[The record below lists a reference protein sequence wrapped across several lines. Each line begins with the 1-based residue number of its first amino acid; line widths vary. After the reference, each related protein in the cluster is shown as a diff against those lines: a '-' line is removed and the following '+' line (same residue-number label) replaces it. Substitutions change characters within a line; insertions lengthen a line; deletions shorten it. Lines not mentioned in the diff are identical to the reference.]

1 MPNFFKT
8 PWPAVGESRPLG
20 CQQPEAARGPEAA
33 PLYAPAV
40 WKEKMNDSSILKD
53 KRAVVFGAG
62 GSIGAA
68 VARKFGAEGAEVFLA
83 GRTESTLDAV
93 TRQINESG
101 GQASYAVIDA
111 LDDSAVDEYLDRV
124 VKQAGRID
132 IGFNA
137 TGPRITEYGNGKP
150 AVDLTVAEFL
160 AAQTVL
166 TSQFITASR
175 AARYMVSQGS
185 GVIIFL
191 TGSPARP
198 HGPGASGIGA
208 AFGGIENLTRTMA
221 LELSGTGVRVVCLRT
236 AANPDTRTIQDT
248 AGTVA
253 KMLNLSKEQVLA
265 DLDQG
270 TWLKGS
276 PHTEDTAN
284 GAVLLA
290 SDLARMMTGTVHN
303 ATAGVCAD

>member
-1 MPNFFKT
+1 M
-8 PWPAVGESRPLG
+8 
-20 CQQPEAARGPEAA
+20 
-33 PLYAPAV
+33 
-40 WKEKMNDSSILKD
+40 MNGSPILKD

-68 VARKFGAEGAEVFLA
+68 VARTFGAEGAEVFLA

-93 TRQINESG
+93 TQQINGSG
-101 GQASYAVIDA
+101 GRASYAVIDA

-124 VKQAGRID
+124 VKQAGSID
-132 IGFNA
+132 IEFNA
-137 TGPRITEYGNGKP
+137 TGPRIIEYGNGKP
-150 AVDLTVAEFL
+150 AADLPVAEFMV
-160 AAQTVL
+160 AQTVL
-166 TSQFITASR
+166 TSQFITAR
-175 AARYMVSQGS
+175 CAARRMIPQGS

-236 AANPDTRTIQDT
+236 AANPDTRTIQETADT
-248 AGTVA
+248 VG
-253 KMLNLSKEQVLA
+253 KMMNLTRDQVLA
-265 DLDQG
+265 DLGQG
-270 TWLKGS
+270 TWLKVS

-284 GAVLLA
+284 SAVLLA
-290 SDLARMMTGTVHN
+290 SDRARMMTGTVHN
-303 ATAGVCAD
+303 ATAGICAD

>member
-1 MPNFFKT
+1 M
-8 PWPAVGESRPLG
+8 S
-20 CQQPEAARGPEAA
+20 
-33 PLYAPAV
+33 
-40 WKEKMNDSSILKD
+40 DSPILKD
-53 KRAVVFGAG
+53 RRAVVFGAG
-62 GSIGAA
+62 GSIGAT

-83 GRTESTLDAV
+83 GRTESTLDSV

-101 GQASYAVIDA
+101 GRASYTLIDT

-132 IGFNA
+132 IEFNA
-137 TGPRITEYGNGKP
+137 TGPRIIEYGNGKP
-150 AVDLTVAEFL
+150 AVDLPIAEFMV
-160 AAQTVL
+160 AQTVL
-166 TSQFITASR
+166 TSQFITARR
-175 AARYMVSQGS
+175 AARHMIPQGS

-236 AANPDTRTIQDT
+236 AANPDTRTIQET
-248 AGTVA
+248 ADAVGQMMHLTR
-253 KMLNLSKEQVLA
+253 EQVLA

-270 TWLKGS
+270 TWLKVS

-303 ATAGVCAD
+303 ATAGICTD